1 MFNLNK
7 MGVLKMNRDTWQL
20 KINKLAHEEKRHV
33 RKNHE
38 RDEPKQHK
46 KQNSKIMRLAGLLD

>member
-1 MFNLNK
+1 